1 MFGFLRGNHESKA
14 TSGFFG
20 FKEECEAKYGLK
32 MFLKCCEVFLAM
44 PIDAL
49 VFFVF
54 MEVFLQMLN
63 NYINLQSLI
72 DFLNLKCMY
81 F

>member
-44 PIDAL
+44 PITAL
-49 VFFVF
+49 FTIPGG
-54 MEVFLQMLN
+54 MLFCLHGGISPN
-63 NYINLQSLI
+63 VKQLH
-72 DFLNLKCMY
+72 
-81 F
+81 